1 MQVQLNVKQF
11 GHQET
16 KRKQLERKKE
26 KLEKLEEK
34 RNNGI

>member
-1 MQVQLNVKQF
+1 MQAQLNVKRF
-11 GHQET
+11 GQVET

-26 KLEKLEEK
+26 KLEKLKEK